1 MVGTWGQKSEEL
13 FIHTP
18 SVVGSSYCSCF
29 GEMIVPGSFSNAKL
43 PALNIRTITLSPV
56 QSWAGLCA
64 HSMTVLA
71 GGMNWKLEPEC
82 SPAGDLQSRGFAWSH
97 DECHRF
103 FPCSF
108 PWNWIFSFFYKVK
121 EVVLFIVHLSSL
133 FCFGGPA
140 ANNELSCG
148 F

>member
-1 MVGTWGQKSEEL
+1 MQLRRKNYREKFFALSQDGESNSFYPMVGTWGQKSEEP

-29 GEMIVPGSFSNAKL
+29 GETIVPGSFSNAKL

-64 HSMTVLA
+64 YSITVLA
-71 GGMNWKLEPEC
+71 GGMNWKLEQEC

-108 PWNWIFSFFYKVK
+108 PWKTESVVSFTK
-121 EVVLFIVHLSSL
+121 
-133 FCFGGPA
+133 
-140 ANNELSCG
+140 
-148 F
+148 